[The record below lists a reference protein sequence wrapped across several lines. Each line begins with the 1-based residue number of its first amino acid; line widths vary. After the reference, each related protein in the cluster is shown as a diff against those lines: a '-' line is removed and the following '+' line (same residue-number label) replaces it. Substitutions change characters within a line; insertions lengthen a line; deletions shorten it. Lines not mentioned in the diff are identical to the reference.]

1 MESNSAKDANFQKI
15 VQILI
20 VLAAVAAGFG
30 GGVNAPLPEDPPEV
44 PCQCDEVVPDPEPEP
59 KPEAVDPD
67 GVSPTGMG

>member
-1 MESNSAKDANFQKI
+1 MENSAKDAQFKKI

-20 VLAAVAAGFG
+20 VLLAAAAGFG
-30 GGVNAPLPEDPPEV
+30 GGINAPIPEDPPAA
-44 PCQCDEVVPDPEPEP
+44 PRQCDEVVPDPEPEP